1 MNNLI
6 ECLRD
11 LVIANRIIAR
21 EGVVDGYGH
30 ISLRHPDKPDRFL
43 MSCSRSPELV
53 SLDDVLEHGLD
64 GEPVDADAPPGYLE
78 RFIHAAVFE
87 ARPDVYAVVHSHAPE
102 LIPFGVTD
110 VPLRPIFHTAA
121 RMGAAV
127 PVWDMREKF
136 GDTNLLVVNME
147 QGRDLATTLAGNRV
161 ALMRGHGN
169 VVAAEN
175 LHAAVMTA
183 IYTQRNALMQMQA
196 MQMGEVTYLSPGEVK
211 TAGALAPKGSL
222 GANRAWEY
230 FRHRAGCDD
239 I

>member
-11 LVIANRIIAR
+11 LVIANRILAR

-43 MSCSRSPELV
+43 MSRSRSPELV
-53 SLDDVLEHGLD
+53 TMDDLLEHGLD
-64 GEPVDADAPPGYLE
+64 GEPVAADAPPVYLE

-87 ARPDVYAVVHSHAPE
+87 AQPDANVVVHSHAPE

-121 RMGAAV
+121 RMGTHV

-136 GDTNLLVVNME
+136 GDTNLLVVNMD
-147 QGRDLATTLAGNRV
+147 QARDLAATLAGNRV

-169 VVAAEN
+169 VIAAPN
-175 LHAAVMTA
+175 LNAAVMTA
-183 IYTQRNALMQMQA
+183 IYTQRNALLQMQA
-196 MQMGEVTYLSPGEVK
+196 MQMGEVTYLSPGEVE
-211 TAGALAPKGSL
+211 TASALAPKGTL
-222 GANRAWEY
+222 GANRTWEY